1 MENIKKQIEGYGF
14 TTREITDNRV
24 SGYYCKNSSSNSEF
38 ILDFTKDNFKNA
50 NDILNR
56 YLDLYHREIQ
66 IVFLIQVNGDADEI
80 LYFVENKG
88 IKDQKYLIY
97 DKDDEIE
104 FFLKDLWNV
113 VFDLE
118 KRI

>member
-1 MENIKKQIEGYGF
+1 MENIKKHIESYGF
-14 TTREITDNRV
+14 TTDEIIDNKV
-24 SGYYCKNSSSNSEF
+24 CGYYCINNSSNSEF
-38 ILDFTKDNFKNA
+38 ILDFSEDNFKV
-50 NDILNR
+50 NDNILEQYSN
-56 YLDLYHREIQ
+56 LYHREIQ
-66 IVFLIQVNGDADEI
+66 VVFLMQVNDNAEEV

-88 IKDQKYLIY
+88 IKDYKYLIY

-113 VFDLE
+113 VFNLE